1 MNTLSALLL
10 LAAWVAAVSASG
22 ECSDQS
28 SADAQIPQE
37 KELKLWAANVVADVV
52 HAGMS
57 KHSKQDA
64 DGWAKSYQKSL
75 APASSGPELRVNQ
88 VDKASYS
95 ASALGVSP
103 AVCSGLCTAADV
115 ACKLA
120 CAALPIYLQWGC
132 KPACESKASLC
143 HKACPEVQTKMELPT
158 ISGRVDGPLLQA
170 RATVCNTLS
179 KPPHLTAVYTPKDSA
194 GNDDKLDQPYAVIK
208 ESPAPYSSGITDRH
222 GEYKPAIVGFVIGF
236 VIGFARW
243 GLTVYPPV

>member
-52 HAGMS
+52 HAGMT
-57 KHSKQDA
+57 KHSKRGA
-64 DGWAKSYQKSL
+64 EGWVKSYQHSL
-75 APASSGPELRVNQ
+75 APAGSSGPELRANQ

-103 AVCSGLCTAADV
+103 EVCSGLCAAADV

-120 CAALPIYLQWGC
+120 CSPYPSFLAGPC
-132 KPACESKASLC
+132 KEACGLAITACNGACKSKVNEASLSSVGSDIVDKFNSWKQEHNKVRC
-143 HKACPEVQTKMELPT
+143 IPT
-158 ISGRVDGPLLQA
+158 NNP
-170 RATVCNTLS
+170 
-179 KPPHLTAVYTPKDSA
+179 
-194 GNDDKLDQPYAVIK
+194 
-208 ESPAPYSSGITDRH
+208 SP
-222 GEYKPAIVGFVIGF
+222 GF
-236 VIGFARW
+236 R
-243 GLTVYPPV
+243 